1 MKVYRDK
8 RIIILYLFPAIALMA
23 LFVYYPLV
31 QSIVFSLFKWAS
43 FSPEKQWVGFYNYHL
58 IVSDTATF
66 FTILRNNFFYAVVST
81 IFQAGLGL
89 VFAACLEEKF
99 MRGTQPFFRTV
110 LFIPS
115 LIAMTVIAMLWQF
128 MYDPNIG
135 MINQAIQA
143 LGFKDF
149 NAQWL
154 GDSNLSIW
162 CCIIVSQWQYI
173 GYCMMLDL
181 VGIQKIDGELFEAAT
196 IDGATRPQV
205 FRYITLPL
213 MKESILV
220 TTDVTI
226 LGSVKVFTEV
236 YVMTA
241 GGPGRSS
248 EVLATAM
255 YRAAFKNDEMGVA
268 CAYAIMIFVLTFICA
283 ALQLKLSHTGEE

>member
-8 RIIILYLFPAIALMA
+8 RIIILYLLPVLLLMG
-23 LFVYYPLV
+23 LFVYYPLI
-31 QSIVFSLFKWAS
+31 QSFFFSFYKWAS
-43 FSPEKQWVGFYNYHL
+43 FSPVKEWVGLYNYKL
-58 IVSDTATF
+58 IFSDPVIWG
-66 FTILRNNFFYAVVST
+66 ILKNNFLYAFWST

-99 MRGTQPFFRTV
+99 MRKSQPFFRTV
-110 LFIPS
+110 LFTPS
-115 LIAMTVIAMLWQF
+115 LIAMSVIALLWQF

-135 MINQAIQA
+135 MINEAIRA
-143 LGFKDF
+143 IGFPNF
-149 NAQWL
+149 NEQWL
-154 GDSNLSIW
+154 GSSQMAIY

-205 FRYITLPL
+205 FRYITFPL
-213 MKESILV
+213 MKESLLV
-220 TTDVTI
+220 TTVVTI
-226 LGSVKVFTEV
+226 LGSIKVFTEV
-236 YVMTA
+236 YVMTV

-268 CAYAIMIFVLTFICA
+268 CAYAIIIFIFTFICA
-283 ALQLKLSHTGEE
+283 AIQLKISRTGED